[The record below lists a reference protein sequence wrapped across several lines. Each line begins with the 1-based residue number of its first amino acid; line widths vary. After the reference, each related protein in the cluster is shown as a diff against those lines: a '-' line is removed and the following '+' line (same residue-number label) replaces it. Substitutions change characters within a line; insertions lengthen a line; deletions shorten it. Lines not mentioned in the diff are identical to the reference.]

1 MSAPAPTESA
11 VAVAVGT
18 VVVVVVVVVVVAAA
32 AAAVGTVETRTM
44 PSRGVL
50 RSRRSAATDWQIDNQ
65 NYNLFG
71 YLFG

>member
-18 VVVVVVVVVVVAAA
+18 VVVVVVVV